1 MCRSPVIGALAT
13 DEIQTKGPFQ
23 EHLMDKYQINPMPQQ
38 IDPALVSRA
47 ANVET
52 ATIGH
57 IRQLGF
63 ADPAIAPMMPA
74 TTVIGTAV
82 TLALPGQDSTLLHD
96 VAGRL
101 RPGDVLVI
109 DRLGD
114 HKHACL
120 GGGVACAIKA
130 SGCEAVV
137 IDGPATDRLE
147 ILDFGLPVWSRG
159 LSPVTTRLYDIG
171 GALNVPIS
179 CGGAAV
185 LPGWVVV
192 ADDSGV
198 LFMPPD
204 EAPPFID
211 WALEKQIQEP
221 ASHKLIREEGAR
233 LGDLTG
239 ASAKVAA
246 ALES

>member
-1 MCRSPVIGALAT
+1 
-13 DEIQTKGPFQ
+13 
-23 EHLMDKYQINPMPQQ
+23 MDKYQINPMPQQ

-63 ADPAIAPMMPA
+63 ADPAIVPMMPA
-74 TTVIGTAV
+74 KTVIGTAV

-130 SGCEAVV
+130 AGCEAVV

-198 LFMPPD
+198 LFIPPED
-204 EAPPFID
+204 APPFID
-211 WALEKQIQEP
+211 WALEKQRQEP
-221 ASHKLIREEGAR
+221 ASHKLMQEEGAR

-246 ALES
+246 ALKS

>member
-1 MCRSPVIGALAT
+1 MCQSPIT
-13 DEIQTKGPFQ
+13 DGLVTDNIWSRGTLQ
-23 EHLMDKYQINPMPQQ
+23 ECLMDKYKINPMPQQ
-38 IDPALVSRA
+38 IEPDLVLRA

-57 IRQLGF
+57 VRQLGF
-63 ADPAIAPMMPA
+63 ADPAIEPMMPA
-74 TTVIGTAV
+74 KTIIGTAV
-82 TLALPGQDSTLLHD
+82 TMALPGQDSTLLHD

-130 SGCEAVV
+130 AGCEAVV

-198 LFMPPD
+198 LFMPPED
-204 EAPPFID
+204 APPFID
-211 WALEKQIQEP
+211 WALEKQRQEP
-221 ASHKLIREEGAR
+221 ASHKLIQEEGAR

-246 ALES
+246 ALKS